1 MWGWGVRLFL
11 EDKFQFKVKEAFSF
25 QAELGCLEKNEL
37 CHWGSCASGDAHRVG
52 WLPGNA

>member
-1 MWGWGVRLFL
+1 MCVCVGGVRLFL

-37 CHWGSCASGDAHRVG
+37 CHWGSCASGMLTR
-52 WLPGNA
+52 